1 MLSVSNSG
9 WSENNNARGGGDIS
23 FNVFSEG
30 TAVIEASIN
39 KTVVKTLTV
48 HTHPG
53 NYITGYEYSSNSKNS
68 SRTIIRVGQDFNV
81 KDHILNYALP
91 VGGDFSDE
99 EFTYEIYNDIDDSA
113 EITGDILK
121 TKKKC
126 STSINAISK
135 TGKIYYLYVV
145 AISEPIS
152 SFSFAQDQF
161 SRIYDEKMDEYYNTV
176 YMYASTTPENAING
190 INEDEIEVSIS
201 DSSIAEIGDRYGAS
215 IPVKFKKPGSV
226 EVTAKYKDFTT
237 TATSKCYVGK
247 TPETIECP
255 DSVKGY
261 KGYMS
266 YFNYSFGSDE
276 EVDNTAV
283 FEVIEGKDIVLVT
296 SSGGSNNNKCP
307 FIAKDYGEAV
317 IRVKSAKNENI
328 YKDVKVVVTNEPAPE
343 PILTIMLNGKEEVPV
358 YVSTTG
364 SSEGNINNVVMEDGT
379 HTFDTGSSLNL
390 SADPKAGYHFD
401 HWLING
407 QIDTNASGIHGDLDL
422 IVNNDTSIEAVFKA
436 CDDEEVRNAVK
447 PTCTK
452 TGYSGDVYCKT
463 NNVLI
468 KKGEVLPMTEHNY
481 VDHICKECGAKEEV
495 PEEKP
500 EAPVT
505 DTIKESISEVKVEK
519 VVESIPEA
527 VVTVDGVEVKTT
539 ALKNDQL
546 SGGKNIEITL
556 PINGLDLKEIVHKSE
571 DYPTEYIY
579 DFVISKEGTVTF
591 KISHFSSFTLNEVI
605 TKPAKPSTNNKPV
618 VNTGDHTDIMLYGGV
633 GIIAAM
639 CAVALILFRKKHA

>member
-1 MLSVSNSG
+1 M
-9 WSENNNARGGGDIS
+9 
-23 FNVFSEG
+23 
-30 TAVIEASIN
+30 
-39 KTVVKTLTV
+39 VKTLTV

-126 STSINAISK
+126 STAINAISK

-237 TATSKCYVGK
+237 TETAKCYVGK

-296 SSGGSNNNKCP
+296 SSGGSNNNNNKCP

-422 IVNNDTSIEAVFKA
+422 IINNDTSIEAVFKA

-447 PTCTK
+447 PTCAK

-481 VDHICKECGAKEEV
+481 VDHICKECGAK
-495 PEEKP
+495 K
-500 EAPVT
+500 
-505 DTIKESISEVKVEK
+505 KS
-519 VVESIPEA
+519 
-527 VVTVDGVEVKTT
+527 
-539 ALKNDQL
+539 LKHRL
-546 SGGKNIEITL
+546 
-556 PINGLDLKEIVHKSE
+556 
-571 DYPTEYIY
+571 
-579 DFVISKEGTVTF
+579 
-591 KISHFSSFTLNEVI
+591 
-605 TKPAKPSTNNKPV
+605 
-618 VNTGDHTDIMLYGGV
+618 
-633 GIIAAM
+633 
-639 CAVALILFRKKHA
+639 LIQSRKKL

>member
-1 MLSVSNSG
+1 M
-9 WSENNNARGGGDIS
+9 
-23 FNVFSEG
+23 
-30 TAVIEASIN
+30 
-39 KTVVKTLTV
+39 
-48 HTHPG
+48 
-53 NYITGYEYSSNSKNS
+53 
-68 SRTIIRVGQDFNV
+68 
-81 KDHILNYALP
+81 
-91 VGGDFSDE
+91 
-99 EFTYEIYNDIDDSA
+99 
-113 EITGDILK
+113 
-121 TKKKC
+121 
-126 STSINAISK
+126 
-135 TGKIYYLYVV
+135 
-145 AISEPIS
+145 
-152 SFSFAQDQF
+152 
-161 SRIYDEKMDEYYNTV
+161 
-176 YMYASTTPENAING
+176 
-190 INEDEIEVSIS
+190 
-201 DSSIAEIGDRYGAS
+201 
-215 IPVKFKKPGSV
+215 KFKKPGSV

-237 TATSKCYVGK
+237 TATAKCYVGK

-358 YVSTTG
+358 KNDSITVEKDVTLVFQYSYEAMPDEGRSDFLGIENLCNQVEASKILGVYGGGCGEISGFGISFRTIEYGSDTFEVLPGKNLIVHVVEKMPVYVSTTG
-364 SSEGNINNVVMEDGT
+364 SSEGNININNVVMEDGT
-379 HTFDTGSSLNL
+379 HTFDTGSSLHL

-422 IVNNDTSIEAVFKA
+422 IVNNDTSIEAAFKA

-505 DTIKESISEVKVEK
+505 DTIKEEVVIDVPETIPEEVAETIKESISEVKVEK

-527 VVTVDGVEVKTT
+527 VKNELITELLKGIDTTDIADKDVQIKVVNTVKVTEVDLKSENKTITYEISPKAVVTVDGVEVKTT
-539 ALKNDQL
+539 DLKNDQL
-546 SGGKNIEITL
+546 SGGKDIEITL

-579 DFVISKEGTVTF
+579 EFVISKEGTVTF

-639 CAVALILFRKKHA
+639 CAVALILFRRKHA